1 MNESASEAK
10 TEEEKHNR
18 ANMRWQSSAIRALQY
33 ALEMYAVELFEQAQ
47 LACIHRK
54 RVTVESRDMHL
65 VRTIAFRNTWK
76 PMNDGIGDWS
86 RSQANWRQR
95 PPGERR

>member
-1 MNESASEAK
+1 MNYFARDAK
-10 TEEEKHNR
+10 THDERVKRE
-18 ANMRWQSSAIRALQY
+18 NMRWQSSAIQALQY

-54 RVTVESRDMHL
+54 RVMVESRDMHL

-76 PMNDGIGDWS
+76 PLNDGIGDWS
-86 RSQANWRQR
+86 RSQVNWRQR
-95 PPGERR
+95 LPGERR